1 MRKKNVLKKVYL
13 KIFGLKN
20 LFSKE
25 DE

>member
-1 MRKKNVLKKVYL
+1 MKKKNVLKKVYL